1 MRGKGA
7 DMGTS
12 ARENQEAYREA
23 VKALKKDRVD
33 EVKVLVKQA
42 LEALHAAEKTRRE
55 AVETSQLIKRD
66 LDDLR
71 AGHLDK
77 IKERHEKIKKA
88 DLISPITPQKLEK
101 LGLSALQGHNFTY
114 GTVTAGNVGGNIIGA
129 FQGVGSVTSSGQGQ
143 VSWSLGQ
150 LQNAA
155 SGTYILGDGSI
166 KYF

>member
-1 MRGKGA
+1 MRGKGTG
-7 DMGTS
+7 METS
-12 ARENQEAYREA
+12 AKENQEAYREA
-23 VKALKKDRVD
+23 VKAIKKDRVD

-88 DLISPITPQKLEK
+88 DLISPITPQKLEN
-101 LGLSALQGHNFTY
+101 LGLTNLYRSYQY
-114 GTVTAGNVGGNIIGA
+114 GTVGGNLLETL
-129 FQGVGSVTSSGQGQ
+129 QWVGSVTSSGQGQ

-150 LQNAA
+150 LQNTV
-155 SGTYILGDGSI
+155 SGTYVLGDGSI

>member
-1 MRGKGA
+1 ME
-7 DMGTS
+7 MS
-12 ARENQEAYREA
+12 AKDNQEAYREA

-42 LEALHAAEKTRRE
+42 LEALHKAEKTRKE
-55 AVETSQLIKRD
+55 AVETAQLIKRD

-77 IKERHEKIKKA
+77 IKERHEKNKKA
-88 DLISPITPQKLEK
+88 DQISPITPQKLET
-101 LGLSALQGHNFTY
+101 LGLNIRY
-114 GTVTAGNVGGNIIGA
+114 GSSHSLGTFSTSNVGGSIIGSFTGLGTA
-129 FQGVGSVTSSGQGQ
+129 TPQGQGQ
-143 VSWSLGQ
+143 VNWSLGQ

-155 SGTYILGDGSI
+155 SGTYLLSDGSI